1 MPTPTASSVRHSIGD
16 LVRRGARSALG
27 GAARRAVPARRDLS
41 LDTFGLSRDES
52 GSLVLRGV
60 TLASLVRAHGSPLFV
75 VDAAALDANVAAFAQ
90 APHGCSGGV
99 ECFYSYKTNPVP
111 AVLERLHAR
120 GAGAEVVSEYELWL
134 ARELGLGGE
143 RIVSN
148 GPARTD
154 ESIRAAVEIG
164 ALVHVNHREEVA
176 RIADIARTAGKRAR
190 VGLRVVTDGGWG
202 GQFGE
207 PIADGSAFATYRH
220 MFVRQELEIVAI
232 HTHVGVGIHDTATV
246 DRLAQHVIAF
256 VARLRR
262 ELGITIEIA
271 DFGGSLASPTV
282 AHYDPLALR
291 LNRTFAA
298 DLQTAEPSQT
308 ITPSAYVEA
317 LVRGVEACCREHA
330 IPRPRI
336 FVEPGRALTSST
348 QMLLCSVMS
357 LKASGARGLVHA
369 ILDAGINIAEPVRN
383 ESHQIF
389 VDGPHRP
396 EAEHRL
402 VGPICTPMDTLAWSM
417 RLPRLARGD
426 LLAIM
431 DAGAYFVPFS
441 TSFSFPQ
448 PAIVMV
454 EGGEARVVR
463 RRETFDDLVRRDAF
477 TRRP

>member
-1 MPTPTASSVRHSIGD
+1 MPSSAASSVHQTLRD
-16 LVRRGARSALG
+16 LVRQGARTALG
-27 GAARRAVPARRDLS
+27 GAARRAVRARRDLP
-41 LDTFGLSRDES
+41 LETFGLSRDES
-52 GSLVLRGV
+52 GALVLRGV

-75 VDAAALDANVAAFAQ
+75 VDAAALDANVTSFA
-90 APHGCSGGV
+90 GV

-120 GAGAEVVSEYELWL
+120 GAGAEVISEYEMWL
-134 ARELGLGGE
+134 ARELGLDGE

-148 GPARTD
+148 GPVRTD
-154 ESIRAAVEIG
+154 EAIRSAVDMG
-164 ALVHVNHREEVA
+164 ALVNVNHREE
-176 RIADIARTAGKRAR
+176 IARVAAIARSLGKRAR

-207 PIADGSAFATYRH
+207 PLAGGNAFAAYRE
-220 MFVRQELEIVAI
+220 MFVREELDVVAI
-232 HTHVGVGIHDTATV
+232 HTHLGVAIRDAATV
-246 DRLAQHVIAF
+246 EQLAREVIDF
-256 VARLRR
+256 VAFLRR
-262 ELGITIEIA
+262 DLGVAIEIA

-291 LNRTFAA
+291 LNRSFSA
-298 DLQTAEPSQT
+298 DLQAAEPSQT
-308 ITPSAYVEA
+308 LAIGAYVEA
-317 LVRGVEACCREHA
+317 LVRSVEASCRRHDV
-330 IPRPRI
+330 PRPRI
-336 FVEPGRALTSST
+336 FVEPGRALTSAT
-348 QMLLCSVMS
+348 QMLLCSVTS
-357 LKASGARGLVHA
+357 LKASGARSAVHA
-369 ILDAGINIAEPVRN
+369 ILDAGVNIAEPVRN

-389 VDGPHRP
+389 VDGPQR
-396 EAEHRL
+396 EEIEHRL

-417 RLPRLARGD
+417 RLPRLEPND

-454 EGGEARVVR
+454 EDGAARVVR
-463 RRETFDDLVRRDAF
+463 RRETFEDLVARDVF